1 MIEFLIGFL
10 CFLCAGM
17 GLGGGA
23 LLIPLLVNFFDF
35 PQGSA
40 QYVGLIAYIP
50 ASICA
55 VIYGLKNKDLQYAK
69 ILPLIPLGLLG
80 AFLGAFFAMKIQ
92 GEQLRKLYGIFM
104 IFFGAYMLFSAAIG
118 KKGKQK

>member
-1 MIEFLIGFL
+1 MIEFIIGFL

-23 LLIPLLVNFFDF
+23 LLIPILVDFFGF
-35 PQGSA
+35 SQSSA

-55 VIYGLKNKDLQYAK
+55 VIYGVKNNDLKYSK

-80 AFLGAFFAMKIQ
+80 AVIGAFIATKIQ
-92 GEQLRKLYGIFM
+92 GEMLRKFYGIFM
-104 IFFGAYMLFSAAIG
+104 IFFGAYMLFAAFKS
-118 KKGKQK
+118 KK